1 MRWND
6 SLELFISSNISNIL
20 KPLNCHCLTRRV
32 RSPGRQ
38 WSGVPGCSCWRSG
51 SCWSGWPGSC
61 PGGSGPGGYR
71 GRTDGNVRL
80 HCPSLYSREWA
91 VLPPRHELQGNCLS
105 SLLLS
110 SRSVSSQWS
119 VVSLHLLIFQDGT
132 ISHGHHILRILE
144 DFYIIL
150 HFTSYLLICS
160 CN

>member
-20 KPLNCHCLTRRV
+20 KPLNCHCLIRRV

-38 WSGVPGCSCWRSG
+38 WSSVPGCSCWRSG

-80 HCPSLYSREWA
+80 YCPSLYSREWA

-105 SLLLS
+105 SLLLN
-110 SRSVSSQWS
+110 SRSVNNEALNLS
-119 VVSLHLLIFQDGT
+119 VPDIFLSFRTTPSLAVMTFSGSLNT
-132 ISHGHHILRILE
+132 
-144 DFYIIL
+144 
-150 HFTSYLLICS
+150 
-160 CN
+160 